1 MENNQACVWST
12 RKALWDSFLNDP
24 EIARAID
31 QLREENQQGKDANRA
46 DAPSSPATP
55 EAAGRLAADDEQ
67 ADNKE
72 KQNIGARL
80 RAYETPITD
89 EILRQSIR

>member
-1 MENNQACVWST
+1 MENNQTCVWAT

-24 EIARAID
+24 ELTQAID
-31 QLREENQQGKDANRA
+31 QLRTDDKHQREADKGAAANSAALQTPWQG
-46 DAPSSPATP
+46 TVG
-55 EAAGRLAADDEQ
+55 EGQADD
-67 ADNKE
+67 KE

>member
-1 MENNQACVWST
+1 MESNQACVWAT

-24 EIARAID
+24 ELTRAID
-31 QLREENQQGKDANRA
+31 QLRNENQHPGETGERA
-46 DAPSSPATP
+46 STKLAAPHGSGQQ
-55 EAAGRLAADDEQ
+55 AAGDDAADE
-67 ADNKE
+67 KE
-72 KQNIGARL
+72 KQKIGARL

>member
-1 MENNQACVWST
+1 MENKHACVWAT

-24 EIARAID
+24 ELTQAID
-31 QLREENQQGKDANRA
+31 QLRTQGRQKRESIDAA
-46 DAPSSPATP
+46 ATNP
-55 EAAGRLAADDEQ
+55 DVLQKLARAAGEDQTDEKNGQ
-67 ADNKE
+67 D
-72 KQNIGARL
+72 IVARL

>member
-1 MENNQACVWST
+1 MENNQACVWAT

-24 EIARAID
+24 ELTQAID
-31 QLREENQQGKDANRA
+31 QLRTDDKREREAGKGA
-46 DAPSSPATP
+46 
-55 EAAGRLAADDEQ
+55 AAGSAALQTPWKRAADDDQ
-67 ADNKE
+67 VDDKE

>member
-1 MENNQACVWST
+1 MENNQACVWAT

-24 EIARAID
+24 ELTRAID
-31 QLREENQQGKDANRA
+31 ELRNENQHNAEAGKSASA
-46 DAPSSPATP
+46 EVAEPQSSGQQ
-55 EAAGRLAADDEQ
+55 AAVNDQ
-67 ADNKE
+67 ADEKE
-72 KQNIGARL
+72 KQKIGARL